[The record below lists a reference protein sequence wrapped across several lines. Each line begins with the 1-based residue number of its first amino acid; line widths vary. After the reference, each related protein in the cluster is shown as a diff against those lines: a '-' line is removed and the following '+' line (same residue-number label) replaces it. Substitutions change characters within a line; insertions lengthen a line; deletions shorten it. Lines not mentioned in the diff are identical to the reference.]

1 MSGPITYTPG
11 TGRLAA
17 DEYEFNDHTDGYSYR
32 HNADDIDLN
41 PSRVVDSITC
51 TTVGAALYALI
62 GESAANFIA
71 AGDLSGNASTQT
83 VIGIYN
89 NPVSAITPST
99 GDVLLFTSGAW
110 TPSPIAP
117 APPGG
122 TAGGNL
128 SGTYP
133 NPAVAAI
140 NGSSVPAGGSLTT
153 GNTLYVSGSSSL
165 SYGALNLAGGAAYV
179 SGALPTANQ
188 AAQTMGGDIS
198 GTTTSAI
205 VIQLQGYAISNTAP
219 TSGYALVWNSGT
231 SKWTPTALSFSTLT
245 GDVTGAA
252 LSNTVISLTGT
263 AGSVITQTSIIPAAD
278 NTLTLGGS
286 SKRWEYLY
294 MGNSIVWPTTFV
306 SSTIGN
312 IGMDLANNSGRPHA
326 YIDGYDHG
334 LSAWRAYFG
343 DGSDGEETC
352 NGSLSV
358 NGMSLIGDV
367 YTLIRDCY
375 FTNLTISSSADVLL
389 DGYRLFVNGL
399 LTISSGCSVGVP
411 GNNATNNTGVPGA
424 ATTVGS
430 VLGGSAGGAGD
441 TSTGANGTS
450 SIDALGGSGGAG
462 GAGGGSDGI
471 GGVVTHHTVNLG
483 SIRHAPEALL
493 GAIYSGSAGVWT
505 PISGG
510 CGGGGGAG
518 AAGTTG
524 GGGGGGGGV
533 SIIAARVVTGAG
545 SISVVG
551 GTGGN
556 SSGSGTG
563 NGGGG
568 GGGGLSILV
577 FGDKSGFT
585 GSVLTS
591 GGAAGTGINAGVTG
605 TAGSSG
611 TSILIPA

>member
-1 MSGPITYTPG
+1 MSGPITYIPG
-11 TGRLAA
+11 QGRLAA
-17 DEYEFNDHTDGYSYR
+17 DEYTYLSHVDGYSDR

-62 GESAANFIA
+62 GESAANFTA

-110 TPSPIAP
+110 TPSPISP
-117 APPGG
+117 APPSG

-133 NPAVAAI
+133 NPVVAAI
-140 NGSSVPAGGSLTT
+140 HGSSVPAGGSLTT
-153 GNTLYVSGSSSL
+153 GNTLYASGSSSL
-165 SYGALNLAGGAAYV
+165 SYGALNLAGGAGYV
-179 SGALPTANQ
+179 SGTLPSANQ
-188 AAQTMGGDIS
+188 VAQTMGGDVS
-198 GTTTSAI
+198 GTTTSAT
-205 VIQLQGYAISNTAP
+205 VIKLQGHAISATAP
-219 TSGYALVWNSGT
+219 TSNQVLQYVGST
-231 SKWTPTALSFSTLT
+231 WTPATLSFNALS
-245 GDVTGAA
+245 GDVTGTAGA
-252 LSNTVISLTGT
+252 NTVISLTGT
-263 AGSVITQTSIIPAAD
+263 AGSVITQTSIIPAAN
-278 NTLTLGGS
+278 NTLTLGSS

-294 MGNSIVWPTTFV
+294 MGNSIVWPSTYI

-312 IGMDLANNSGRPHA
+312 VGMDLTNNSGRPHA

-343 DGSDGEETC
+343 DGSDGEEAC
-352 NGSLSV
+352 DGSSPV
-358 NGMSLIGDV
+358 NGMGLIGDV
-367 YTLIRDCY
+367 YTLTRDCY

-399 LTISSGCSVGVP
+399 LVIGSGCSVGVP

-424 ATTVGS
+424 ATMIGS

-462 GAGGGSDGI
+462 GAGGGSDGY
-471 GGVVTHHTVNLG
+471 GGIVTHHTVNLG

-493 GAIYSGSAGVWT
+493 GAIYSCSAGVWT

-518 AAGTTG
+518 ASGTTG

-533 SIIAARVVTGAG
+533 SIIAARIVTGAG

-551 GTGGN
+551 GAGGN

-605 TAGSSG
+605 TVGSSG